1 MHDSEI
7 SNLLSQYLVEF
18 SLSKIAYFT
27 NQMPIKSESDGL
39 SGYFSYIC
47 FCSSSFSEQSSF
59 LFNKYRARFKKI
71 PFDVFVSPVEECVTA
86 RQYNFVSL
94 KCEDIED
101 AKEKASFLIQNKSRV
116 NRNYPILVRLTIESN
131 DFCDFIEKDGLKIEC
146 KLSSS
151 DIVIRIDK

>member
-1 MHDSEI
+1 MSDSEL
-7 SNLLSQYLVEF
+7 SNLLSQYLVEY

-27 NQMPIKSESDGL
+27 NRMPKKSESDNL

-47 FCSSSFSEQSSF
+47 FCASSFSEQSSF

-71 PFDVFVSPVEECVTA
+71 PFDVIVSPVEECVTA

-94 KCEDIED
+94 KCKDLKD
-101 AKEKASFLIQNKSRV
+101 AKEKVIFLAQNKNMV

-131 DFCDFIEKDGLKIEC
+131 DFCGFIQKDGLRPEC
-146 KLSSS
+146 KLSNS